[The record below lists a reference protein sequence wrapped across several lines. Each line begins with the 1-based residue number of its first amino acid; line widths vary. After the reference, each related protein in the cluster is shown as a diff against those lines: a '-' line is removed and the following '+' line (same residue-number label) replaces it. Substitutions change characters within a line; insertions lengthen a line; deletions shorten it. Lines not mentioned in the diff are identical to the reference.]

1 MRETL
6 TLWHILKH
14 MKAKAFGI
22 EFMHGF
28 QRGDVTGLAAQLAYY
43 FLLSLF
49 PFLIFL
55 LTLGAFFIEPKEA
68 LDLLE
73 HFVPTEAMDS
83 VRENLLAVLE
93 GRSGGLLS
101 IGILAT
107 IWSASNAI
115 NAVIKTLNEA
125 YGVKECRSFIKTR
138 LLAIFL
144 TFGVIFAFVVALVFP
159 VFGKMIGNAAFSYLG
174 LSDEFLQIWGVLRW
188 LISFLIISTVVS
200 VLYYLA
206 PCKKLKYSEIWY
218 GSLVATFFWQIVSF
232 GFAFY
237 VDHFGN
243 YTATYGS
250 IGAII
255 VLMLWFY
262 LTGIVLLSGGVL
274 NATFHKF
281 KIDFAKKRGLL
292 KAES

>member
-1 MRETL
+1 M

-14 MKAKAFGI
+14 MKAKSFGI
-22 EFMHGF
+22 EFFHGF
-28 QRGDVTGLAAQLAYY
+28 KRGDVTGLAAQLAYY

-55 LTLGAFFIEPKEA
+55 LTLGAFFIKPAEA

-73 HFVPTEAMDS
+73 HYVPSDAMDS
-83 VRENLLAVLE
+83 VGENLQTVLE
-93 GRSGGLLS
+93 GRNGGLLS
-101 IGILAT
+101 IGIIAT
-107 IWSASNAI
+107 LWSASNAI

-125 YGVKECRSFIKTR
+125 YGVEECRGFIKTR
-138 LLAIFL
+138 LLALFL
-144 TFGVIFAFVVALVFP
+144 TIGVVFAFIVALVFP
-159 VFGKMIGNAAFSYLG
+159 VFGKMLGNIVFSYLG
-174 LSDEFLQIWGVLRW
+174 LDQQFMQIWGVLRW
-188 LISFLIISTVVS
+188 IISFLLISTVVS

-206 PCKKLKYSEIWY
+206 PCKKLKFTEIWY
-218 GSLVATFFWQIVSF
+218 GSLVATFLWQIVSL

-237 VDHFGN
+237 IDHFGN
-243 YTATYGS
+243 YSATYGS

-262 LTGIVLLSGGVL
+262 LTGLVLLSGGVL
-274 NATFHKF
+274 NATFHKY

>member
-1 MRETL
+1 M
-6 TLWHILKH
+6 TLWHIIKN
-14 MKAKAFGI
+14 MKARSFGI

-28 QRGDVTGLAAQLAYY
+28 KKGDVTGLAAQLAYY

-55 LTLGAFFIEPKEA
+55 LTLGAFFIEPAEA

-73 HFVPTEAMDS
+73 HFVPAEAMDS

-125 YGVKECRSFIKTR
+125 YGVEECRSFIKTR

-144 TFGVIFAFVVALVFP
+144 TFGVIFSFIIALVFP

-188 LISFLIISTVVS
+188 LISFFIIATVVS
-200 VLYYLA
+200 VLYYMA

-218 GSLVATFFWQIVSF
+218 GSLVATFLWQIVSA

-243 YTATYGS
+243 YSATYGS

-274 NATFHKF
+274 NATFHKY

>member
-1 MRETL
+1 L
-6 TLWHILKH
+6 TLWHILKN
-14 MKAKAFGI
+14 MNAKSFAV
-22 EFMHGF
+22 EFFHGF
-28 QRGDVTGLAAQLAYY
+28 KRGDVTDLAAQLAYY

-55 LTLGAFFIEPKEA
+55 LTLGAFFIEPA
-68 LDLLE
+68 DAIDLLE
-73 HFVPTEAMDS
+73 HYVPSEAMDT
-83 VRENLLAVLE
+83 VGENLISVLE

-101 IGILAT
+101 IGIVAT

-125 YGVKECRSFIKTR
+125 YGVEECRSFIKTR
-138 LLAIFL
+138 LLAVSL
-144 TFGVIFAFVVALVFP
+144 TFGIIVAFIVAFVLP

-174 LSDEFLQIWGVLRW
+174 LTEEFLQIWGLLRW
-188 LISFLIISTVVS
+188 IISFFIMATVISL
-200 VLYYLA
+200 LYYFA
-206 PCKKLKYSEIWY
+206 PCKRLKYSEVWY
-218 GSLVATFFWQIVSF
+218 GSVVATLLWQLVSL

-243 YTATYGS
+243 YSQTYGS

-262 LTGIVLLSGGVL
+262 LTGMVLLTGGVL
-274 NATFHKF
+274 NATFHKY

>member
-1 MRETL
+1 MN
-6 TLWHILKH
+6 
-14 MKAKAFGI
+14 AKSFAV
-22 EFMHGF
+22 EFFHGF
-28 QRGDVTGLAAQLAYY
+28 KRGDVTDLAAQLAYY

-55 LTLGAFFIEPKEA
+55 LTLGAFFIEPA
-68 LDLLE
+68 DAIDLLE
-73 HFVPTEAMDS
+73 HYVPSEAMDT
-83 VRENLLAVLE
+83 VGENLISVLE

-101 IGILAT
+101 IGIVAT

-125 YGVKECRSFIKTR
+125 YGVEECRSFIKTR
-138 LLAIFL
+138 LLAVSL
-144 TFGVIFAFVVALVFP
+144 TFGIIVAFIVAFVLP

-174 LSDEFLQIWGVLRW
+174 LTEEFLQIWGLLRW
-188 LISFLIISTVVS
+188 IISFFIMATVISL
-200 VLYYLA
+200 LYYFA
-206 PCKKLKYSEIWY
+206 PCKRLKYSEVWY
-218 GSLVATFFWQIVSF
+218 GSVVATLLWQLVSL

-243 YTATYGS
+243 YSQTYGS

-262 LTGIVLLSGGVL
+262 LTGMVLLTGGVL
-274 NATFHKF
+274 NATFHKY

>member
-1 MRETL
+1 L
-6 TLWHILKH
+6 TLLHILKN
-14 MKAKAFGI
+14 MDAKSFAV

-28 QRGDVTGLAAQLAYY
+28 KRGDVTDLAAQLAYY

-55 LTLGAFFIEPKEA
+55 LTLGAYFIEPSEA
-68 LDLLE
+68 IDLLE
-73 HFVPTEAMDS
+73 HYVPSEAMDT
-83 VRENLLAVLE
+83 VGENLISVLE

-101 IGILAT
+101 VGILAT

-125 YGVKECRSFIKTR
+125 YGVEECRSFLKTR
-138 LLAIFL
+138 LLAVFL
-144 TFGVIFAFVVALVFP
+144 TFGVIIAFIVAFVLP
-159 VFGKMIGNAAFSYLG
+159 VFGKMIGNMAFSYLG
-174 LSDEFLQIWGVLRW
+174 LSEQFLQVWGMLRW
-188 LISFLIISTVVS
+188 VISFLIIATVVS

-206 PCKKLKYSEIWY
+206 PCKRLKYAEVWY
-218 GSLVATFFWQIVSF
+218 GSLVATFLWQLVSL

-237 VDHFGN
+237 VDHFGKFSQ
-243 YTATYGS
+243 TYGS
-250 IGAII
+250 IGAVI

-274 NATFHKF
+274 NATFHKY

-292 KAES
+292 KTES

>member
-1 MRETL
+1 MRGPL

-14 MKAKAFGI
+14 MKAKSFGI

-28 QRGDVTGLAAQLAYY
+28 KRGDVTGLAAQLAYY

-55 LTLGAFFIEPKEA
+55 LTLGAFFIEPAEA

-73 HFVPTEAMDS
+73 HFVPAEAMDS

-125 YGVKECRSFIKTR
+125 YGVEECRGFVKTR
-138 LLAIFL
+138 LLSIFL
-144 TFGVIFAFVVALVFP
+144 TFGVVFAFIVALVFP
-159 VFGKMIGNAAFSYLG
+159 VFGKMLGNAAFSYLG
-174 LSDEFLQIWGVLRW
+174 LSDEFLTIWSVLRW
-188 LISFLIISTVVS
+188 LISFFLIATVVS
-200 VLYYLA
+200 ILYYMA
-206 PCKKLKYSEIWY
+206 PCKKLKYTEIWY
-218 GSLVATFFWQIVSF
+218 GSLVATFLWQIVSL

-243 YTATYGS
+243 YSQTYGS
-250 IGAII
+250 IGAVI

-274 NATFHKF
+274 NATFHKY

-292 KAES
+292 KAE